1 LRYSGVWLGIG
12 WLLVATIVYLSL
24 ATINVDVHVANGDK
38 FGHITAYAV
47 AAFWFMQLYK
57 SGRSRFIIAI
67 ALALL
72 GVGLEFAQDE
82 SGHRMFDYADMVA
95 DCIGIVLGW
104 IAAPPR
110 TPNLLERIERMV

>member
-1 LRYSGVWLGIG
+1 MWVGIG

-24 ATINVDVHVANGDK
+24 ATINVDVAKVPNGDK
-38 FGHITAYAV
+38 VGHIVAYAV

-57 SGRSRFIIAI
+57 SGRSRSIIALG
-67 ALALL
+67 LALL

-82 SGHRMFDYADMVA
+82 SGHRMFEYADMVA
-95 DCIGIVLGW
+95 DCVGIALGW

-110 TPNLLERIERMV
+110 TPNLLERIERMFA